1 MISICRTPRFL
12 KLRMRPDHTP
22 RARLPPPDRE
32 FGGADDIGSRFRPPQ
47 ISTTP
52 GLVTAATVTA

>member
-1 MISICRTPRFL
+1 
-12 KLRMRPDHTP
+12 
-22 RARLPPPDRE
+22 LPPPDRE